1 MKLLTGGKDISQL
14 IEKITWSGD
23 TSQVSRKINFTIA
36 QNKKDTLFPD
46 VSIDIGDEI
55 IMQDDAENN
64 VFGGIIFDTD
74 KKGSSKTV
82 SYLAYDLLFYVNQSD
97 VNMVFSGT
105 PESIVTQI
113 CQKLDIPCGE
123 LAPTNGVVVKSP
135 CFGKKAYK
143 AIMMAYTVAAR
154 KNGTKYIPLIK
165 NINRLCVI
173 EKGTLCGAVM
183 TGDYNLI
190 DTEYKST
197 LQNLVNRVII
207 TNSKGNQIKV
217 IEDAESIQ
225 KYGLVQKVMKQSDKE
240 DISTEAQKAL
250 VSVENSG
257 SVSGVPNDFR
267 AVSGY
272 SIIVQ
277 DEVSGLY
284 GQFYIESDTHTFT
297 NGKAQMDLTLA
308 FENLMDEEEIEKDTN
323 NKKSK

>member
-36 QNKKDTLFPD
+36 QNKKDTLFPN

-64 VFGGIIFDTD
+64 IFGGIIFDAD

-165 NINRLCVI
+165 NINQLCVI

-183 TGDYNLI
+183 T
-190 DTEYKST
+190 
-197 LQNLVNRVII
+197 
-207 TNSKGNQIKV
+207 IK
-217 IEDAESIQ
+217 

-240 DISTEAQKAL
+240 DISAEAQKAL
-250 VSVENSG
+250 ISVENSG

-277 DEVSGLY
+277 DEDSGLY

-323 NKKSK
+323 NKKNK

>member
-64 VFGGIIFDTD
+64 VFGGIIFDAD

-165 NINRLCVI
+165 NINQLCVI
-173 EKGTLCGAVM
+173 DIFNQRSC
-183 TGDYNLI
+183 D
-190 DTEYKST
+190 DRR
-197 LQNLVNRVII
+197 LQSN
-207 TNSKGNQIKV
+207 
-217 IEDAESIQ
+217 
-225 KYGLVQKVMKQSDKE
+225 
-240 DISTEAQKAL
+240 
-250 VSVENSG
+250 
-257 SVSGVPNDFR
+257 
-267 AVSGY
+267 
-272 SIIVQ
+272 
-277 DEVSGLY
+277 
-284 GQFYIESDTHTFT
+284 
-297 NGKAQMDLTLA
+297 
-308 FENLMDEEEIEKDTN
+308 
-323 NKKSK
+323 